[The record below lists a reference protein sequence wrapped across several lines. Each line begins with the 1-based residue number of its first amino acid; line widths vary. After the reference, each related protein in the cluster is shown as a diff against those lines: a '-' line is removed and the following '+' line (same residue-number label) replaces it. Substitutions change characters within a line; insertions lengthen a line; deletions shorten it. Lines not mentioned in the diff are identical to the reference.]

1 MVPHIMKTTVEITD
15 DLLAQAKA
23 LAAKNRTTLRNVIEE
38 GLRQVL
44 KNECTSKDFEL
55 RDARVDG
62 NGLQPEFQDGS
73 WEKIRAAI
81 YEGRG
86 G

>member
-15 DLLAQAKA
+15 DLLVKAKA
-23 LAAKNRTTLRNVIEE
+23 LAAKNRTTLKNLIEE
-38 GLRQVL
+38 GLRQVF
-44 KNECTSKDFEL
+44 KNEQSSTDFEL
-55 RDARVDG
+55 PDARVDG
-62 NGLQPEFQDGS
+62 DGLQPEFQDSS
-73 WEKIRAAI
+73 WEQIRAAI